1 MCGQARRGIMGAAHA
16 LEMPFVFGT
25 FSTLPCLSTEMILK
39 LDFASLSVLR
49 DVTDLG
55 VSVCPDAG
63 GRSSDDQAAQPDS
76 VPTAELSRF
85 AGSGMT

>member
-1 MCGQARRGIMGAAHA
+1 MYVRPGTAWDNGCRARSGDAVRIWHIQYAVAP
-16 LEMPFVFGT
+16 LYRND
-25 FSTLPCLSTEMILK
+25 SK
-39 LDFASLSVLR
+39 LYFASSVLR
-49 DVTDLG
+49 DVADLG

-63 GRSSDDQAAQPDS
+63 GRSSDDQAAQPES